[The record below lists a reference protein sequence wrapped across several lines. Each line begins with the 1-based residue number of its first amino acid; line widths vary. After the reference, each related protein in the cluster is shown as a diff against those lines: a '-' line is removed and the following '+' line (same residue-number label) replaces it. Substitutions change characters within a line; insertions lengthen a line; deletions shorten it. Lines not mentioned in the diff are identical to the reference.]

1 MGNERFSM
9 RGNSLVA
16 RLVGRLDAMN
26 AEEVEQDVKSALASH
41 NGSSIILDLEDLSY
55 VSSAGLRVFLRLAK
69 QTGKLSIEN
78 ARSAVYEVL
87 EMTGF
92 SEMFEVRKAF
102 RRVSIDGCDEI
113 GRGAKAA
120 VYRLDPETIVKVVFD
135 TGEETVADI
144 ERERVLARTAFV
156 AGIPTAISY
165 DVVRVGDRFGAVY
178 ELLNANTLA
187 DLVASGT
194 WTAERAGTAM
204 ADIMAQMH
212 ETHVN
217 VDSMPSARGIQLDE
231 LSLLDGRIDDV
242 LYQRM
247 HALVADL
254 ADDDLLIHGDY
265 HAGNIM
271 VQDDE
276 PLLIDMDTL
285 AHGNPVLELGPV
297 YNAYVG
303 FGEIDH
309 AISEKYLGFSYDTS
323 LKLWETLA
331 ERYAEKRSLDLDD
344 VLRKAEF
351 MGRMRQIR
359 RIVAHDEQDGN
370 HGKLVMER
378 CLGRLSALVE
388 EIGTLSL

>member
-1 MGNERFSM
+1 MSNARFSM
-9 RGNSLVA
+9 RGPSLVA
-16 RLVGRLDAMN
+16 ALFGRIDANN
-26 AEEVEQDVKSALASH
+26 AEDVEQGIRDALAAH
-41 NGSSIILDLEDLSY
+41 VEEGLVLDLDDLTY
-55 VSSAGLRVFLRLAK
+55 VSSAGLRVFLRLAR
-69 QTGKLSIEN
+69 QVGQFSIEN
-78 ARSAVYEVL
+78 ASSGVYEVL

-92 SEMFEVRKAF
+92 TDMFEVSKAY
-102 RRVSIDGCDEI
+102 RRVSIDGCDVV
-113 GRGAKAA
+113 GRGAKGA
-120 VYRLDPETIVKVVFD
+120 VYRLDPETIVKVIYD
-135 TGEETVADI
+135 TDGDTLEDI
-144 ERERVLARTAFV
+144 KRERVLARTAFV

-309 AISEKYLGFSYDTS
+309 DISEKYLGFSYDTS

-331 ERYAEKRSLDLDD
+331 ERYAEKRGLDLDD

-359 RIVAHDEQDGN
+359 RIVAHDEQDGD

>member
-271 VQDDE
+271 VQDEE

-331 ERYAEKRSLDLDD
+331 ERYAEKRGLDLDD

-359 RIVAHDEQDGN
+359 RIVAHDEQDGD

>member
-231 LSLLDGRIDDV
+231 LSLLDSRIDDV

-331 ERYAEKRSLDLDD
+331 ERYAEKRSLDLGD

-359 RIVAHDEQDGN
+359 RIVAHDEQNGG

-378 CLGRLSALVE
+378 CLGRLFALVE

>member
-331 ERYAEKRSLDLDD
+331 ERYAEKRGLDLDD

-351 MGRMRQIR
+351 MGRMRQVR

>member
-1 MGNERFSM
+1 MINERFSM
-9 RGNSLVA
+9 QGNSLVV
-16 RLVGRLDAMN
+16 RLAGRLDAMN
-26 AEEVEQDVKSALASH
+26 AEEVEQDVKSALAGH
-41 NGSSIILDLEDLSY
+41 KGSPLVLDLEDMVY
-55 VSSAGLRVFLRLAK
+55 VSSAGLRVFLRLAR
-69 QTGKLSIEN
+69 QAGKLSIVN
-78 ARSAVYEVL
+78 ARSSVYEVL

-135 TGEETVADI
+135 TSEQTLADI

-165 DVVRVGDRFGAVY
+165 DVVRVDDRFGAVY

-194 WTAERAGTAM
+194 WSAERAGIAM

-217 VDSMPSARGIQLDE
+217 ADTIPSARDLQLDE
-231 LSLLDGRIDDV
+231 LSALDGQIDDGI
-242 LYQRM
+242 YRRM
-247 HALVADL
+247 RALVAALD
-254 ADDDLLIHGDY
+254 DDDLLIHGDY
-265 HAGNIM
+265 HVGNIM

-323 LKLWETLA
+323 LELWEILVR
-331 ERYAEKRSLDLDD
+331 RYAEKRALDPED

-351 MGRMRQIR
+351 MGRMRQVR
-359 RIVAHDEQDGN
+359 RLVAHGDQGSD
-370 HGKLVMER
+370 HGRLVMER
-378 CLGRLSALVE
+378 CLGRLLELVE
-388 EIGTLSL
+388 EIGALDL

>member
-351 MGRMRQIR
+351 MGRMRQVR
-359 RIVAHDEQDGN
+359 RIVAHDEQDGD

>member
-265 HAGNIM
+265 HVGNIM

-323 LKLWETLA
+323 LKLWETLV

-359 RIVAHDEQDGN
+359 RIVAHDEQDGD

>member
-271 VQDDE
+271 VQDEE

-331 ERYAEKRSLDLDD
+331 ERYAEKRSLDLGD

-359 RIVAHDEQDGN
+359 RIVAHDEQDGD

>member
-41 NGSSIILDLEDLSY
+41 NGSSIILDLEDLNY

-271 VQDDE
+271 VQDEE

-359 RIVAHDEQDGN
+359 RIVAHDEQDGD

>member
-271 VQDDE
+271 VQDEE

-331 ERYAEKRSLDLDD
+331 ERYAEKRSLDLGD

>member
-271 VQDDE
+271 VQDEE

-359 RIVAHDEQDGN
+359 RIVAHDEQDGD

>member
-231 LSLLDGRIDDV
+231 LSLLDGRIDDAP
-242 LYQRM
+242 YRHM

-331 ERYAEKRSLDLDD
+331 ERYAEKRGLDLDD

-359 RIVAHDEQDGN
+359 RIVAHDEQDGD

>member
-231 LSLLDGRIDDV
+231 FSLFDGRIDDV

-359 RIVAHDEQDGN
+359 RIVAHDEQDGD

>member
-217 VDSMPSARGIQLDE
+217 VDSMPSARDIQLNE
-231 LSLLDGRIDDV
+231 LSLLDGRIDDAP
-242 LYQRM
+242 YRHM

>member
-1 MGNERFSM
+1 
-9 RGNSLVA
+9 
-16 RLVGRLDAMN
+16 
-26 AEEVEQDVKSALASH
+26 
-41 NGSSIILDLEDLSY
+41 
-55 VSSAGLRVFLRLAK
+55 
-69 QTGKLSIEN
+69 
-78 ARSAVYEVL
+78 
-87 EMTGF
+87 
-92 SEMFEVRKAF
+92 
-102 RRVSIDGCDEI
+102 VSIDGCDEI

-135 TGEETVADI
+135 TSEETLSDI

-165 DVVRVGDRFGAVY
+165 DVVRVGDRYGAVY

-187 DLVASGT
+187 ELVASGA
-194 WTAERAGTAM
+194 WSAERAGIAM

-212 ETHVN
+212 ETHVSM
-217 VDSMPSARGIQLDE
+217 DSMPSARDIQLEE
-231 LSLLDGRIDDV
+231 LSLLDGHIDDA

-247 HALVADL
+247 YDLVADL
-254 ADDDLLIHGDY
+254 GDDDLLIHGDY

-351 MGRMRQIR
+351 MGRMRQVR

>member
-271 VQDDE
+271 VQDEE

>member
-16 RLVGRLDAMN
+16 RLVGRLDAVN

-55 VSSAGLRVFLRLAK
+55 VSSAGLRVFLRLAR
-69 QTGKLSIEN
+69 QTGKLSIVN
-78 ARSAVYEVL
+78 ARPAVYEVL

-135 TGEETVADI
+135 TSEETLADI

-194 WTAERAGTAM
+194 WSAERAGTVM

-217 VDSMPSARGIQLDE
+217 VDSMPSARDIQLDE
-231 LSLLDGRIDDV
+231 LSLLDGHIDDA

-247 HALVADL
+247 HALVAGL

-271 VQDDE
+271 VQDEE
-276 PLLIDMDTL
+276 PLLIDMDAL

-309 AISEKYLGFSYDTS
+309 SISEKYLGFSYDTS
-323 LKLWETLA
+323 SKLWETLA
-331 ERYAEKRSLDLDD
+331 EHYAEKRGLKLDD
-344 VLRKAEF
+344 VLRKAEL
-351 MGRMRQIR
+351 MGRMRQVR
-359 RIVAHDEQDGN
+359 RIVSHNEQDN
-370 HGKLVMER
+370 DHGKLVMER
-378 CLGRLSALVE
+378 CLGRLFALVE

>member
-359 RIVAHDEQDGN
+359 RIVAHDEQDGD

>member
-231 LSLLDGRIDDV
+231 LSLLDGRIDDAP
-242 LYQRM
+242 YRHM

-351 MGRMRQIR
+351 MGRMRQVR